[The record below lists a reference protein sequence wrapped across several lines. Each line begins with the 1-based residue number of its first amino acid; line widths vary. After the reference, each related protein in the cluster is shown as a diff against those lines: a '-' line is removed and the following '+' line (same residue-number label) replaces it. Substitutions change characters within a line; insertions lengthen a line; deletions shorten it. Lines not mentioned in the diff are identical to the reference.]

1 MTQPQLPGMPRRT
14 QARLWGGTP
23 LRAVAA
29 GSSAALVLASLAACS
44 SASSASSAS
53 STPGTSSTSSASTAN
68 QGTAGPIKI
77 GIVTSL
83 TGPYSVLGEADIQ
96 GLDIA
101 VSQINAAGGIHGR
114 QIQILTKDDQ
124 TSASQ
129 ATIALNGLISQGV
142 TAVLGGPYNQSDEAM
157 DPIAESSHIPLV
169 ELTSQTNTVVPPKPY
184 VYEIVPVAKYW
195 ALGLMEYLQSQKIKK
210 IAIAYNSTNPYDI
223 EGWQAMTS
231 ASAQYGFSVVDSET
245 YTSTTT
251 AFTPQLTHIE
261 GSGAD
266 AVVLWGAGNAADV
279 EFTQQYRTAGI
290 KAQLI
295 GSAVQAS
302 YLFTGPAG
310 AAADDMIVDGN
321 DADLGAGLPA
331 GTAFTKVADGLIT
344 PFKAK
349 YHTQPPQFAVDAYA
363 GAQVL
368 FAALSKASAITGPAV
383 NQALSSLNVLTADG
397 AYSFSAQNH
406 GGISNMNNIAVM
418 EIQNGTFV
426 ATPWEKARLGQ
437 LPG

>member
-1 MTQPQLPGMPRRT
+1 MKQPTSPQMLRRVPS
-14 QARLWGGTP
+14 RLWGGKS
-23 LRAVAA
+23 LRAASVA
-29 GSSAALVLASLAACS
+29 SSAALVLASAAACS
-44 SASSASSAS
+44 SSTSSTSAAS
-53 STPGTSSTSSASTAN
+53 STAATSGTSSTAQAS
-68 QGTAGPIKI
+68 AGPIKI

-114 QIQILTKDDQ
+114 QVQIVTEDDQ

-129 ATIALNGLISQGV
+129 ATIALNSLVSQHV
-142 TAVLGGPYNQSDEAM
+142 VAVLGGPYNQSDEAM
-157 DPIAESSHIPLV
+157 GPIAASSSIPLV
-169 ELTSQTNTVVPPKPY
+169 ELTSQTNTVVPPKPF
-184 VYEIVPVAKYW
+184 VYEVVPVAKYW
-195 ALGLMEYLQSQKIKK
+195 ALALMEYMKSQKVKK
-210 IAIAYNSTNPYDI
+210 VAIAYNSTNPYDI

-231 ASAQYGFSVVDSET
+231 AGAQYGFTVVDSET

-251 AFTPQLTHIE
+251 DFTPQLTHIQ

-266 AVVLWGAGNAADV
+266 AVVLWGAGNAPDV
-279 EFTQQYRTAGI
+279 EFAKQYRTAGI

-295 GSAVQAS
+295 GTAVQSS

-310 AAADDMIVDGN
+310 AAADGMIVDGN

-331 GTAFTKVADGLIT
+331 GSAFTKVANGLIT
-344 PFKAK
+344 PFEAK

-368 FAALSKASAITGPAV
+368 FAALSKASAVTGPAV
-383 NQALSSLNVLTADG
+383 NDALSNLNVLTADG

-418 EIQNGTFV
+418 QIQNGTFV
-426 ATPWEKARLGQ
+426 ATSWEKARLGQ